1 MLTPATQRWVVLGLV
16 FATTVAATAKLF
28 AIFRIDGLSAL
39 EWLVLGVFAVLFSWI
54 AASFWV
60 ACFGAYELWKGAG
73 HKPLAD
79 RVSQAGI
86 AHSRTALAVPIY
98 NEDCA
103 AVFAGI
109 ETMRKSLR
117 EVGALHR
124 FDFFVLSDTRDPDC
138 RADEERAWH
147 SLRRA
152 NPDARIYYRNRS
164 RNVGRKSGNIADF
177 CVNWGALY
185 EYMVVL
191 DAADS
196 LMSGDTLA
204 QLVRT
209 LMDANPRA
217 GLIQVA
223 PF

>member
-16 FATTVAATAKLF
+16 FATTVAATVKLF

-109 ETMRKSLR
+109 ETMRKRCARSARFIGSIFSCLAIPATPIAAQMRR
-117 EVGALHR
+117 EPGTA
-124 FDFFVLSDTRDPDC
+124 C
-138 RADEERAWH
+138 
-147 SLRRA
+147 
-152 NPDARIYYRNRS
+152 
-164 RNVGRKSGNIADF
+164 
-177 CVNWGALY
+177 
-185 EYMVVL
+185 
-191 DAADS
+191 
-196 LMSGDTLA
+196 
-204 QLVRT
+204 
-209 LMDANPRA
+209 
-217 GLIQVA
+217 VA
-223 PF
+223 PIPMLAFIIEIAAGTSAARVATSLISV